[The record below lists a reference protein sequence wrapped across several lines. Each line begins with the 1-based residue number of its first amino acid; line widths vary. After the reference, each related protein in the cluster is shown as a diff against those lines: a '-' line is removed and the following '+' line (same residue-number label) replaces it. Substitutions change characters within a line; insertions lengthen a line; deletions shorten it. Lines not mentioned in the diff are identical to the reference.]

1 MRSNRHYTLALG
13 LEAAQLES
21 RTSKSSIVPIA
32 VIITSYVVVN
42 FNLNTTVGVSGD
54 PDEFMYSI

>member
-1 MRSNRHYTLALG
+1 MCSNRHYTLALG

-32 VIITSYVVVN
+32 VIIIISYVVVN

-54 PDEFMYSI
+54 PDE